1 MAFTIAKRV
10 FITYYWA
17 PINRPNL
24 QMKLVRNKS
33 EHLLNEAE
41 RYQLLVS
48 AIKDY
53 AIYMLDPEGYITS
66 WNAGAQRFKGYTADE
81 IIGQHFSVFLTP
93 EDQAKGIPQKAL
105 KTAAEKGEF
114 EAEGWR
120 VRKDG
125 TRFWAHVVVDPIR
138 STSGE
143 LIGFAKITR
152 DVTDK
157 KIAQEALRESEQ
169 RFRLLVQGVTDYAI
183 YMLTPE
189 GIISNW
195 NSGAERLKGYT
206 HDEIVGSHFSR
217 FYTEED
223 KKNDLPKRALKI
235 AAEVGRFENEGWR
248 VRKDGS
254 RFIAHVVIDAIRDE
268 MGTLIGF
275 AKITRDIT
283 EKKQAEEALHRANM
297 ALFQAQKMDAIGKL
311 TGGIAHDF
319 NNLLSVVSSG
329 LDVLLMQ
336 QENTSQSKMLESMQR
351 AVLRGRTLTQQ
362 LLSFAR
368 QQPLAAEKHDIN
380 KLIEGFEGIFRQAG
394 NPSLIRFNMRL
405 ADNLKRVLIDAARF
419 ESTLLNLV
427 VNARDAMPQGGMITI
442 STEQVSLKA
451 NDVGNIREGTYI
463 KICVADT
470 GAGMS
475 KETAARAFEP
485 FYTTK
490 EMGKGT
496 GLGLSQVY
504 GFIMQS
510 GGEVELK
517 SEIGKGTTICLYL
530 PVLTEEEEKSP
541 IATHQKVKDKV
552 LVVDDEADVMLAT
565 AELFRSLGYEVVT
578 ASRGRD
584 ALEIL
589 QRRQDIEVLF
599 ADVMMTKGMSGIVL
613 ARAARQLMPDLK
625 IILSSGYP
633 MPAIQAA
640 HGNIEEFNFISKPY
654 RLSELARQL
663 RS

>member
-1 MAFTIAKRV
+1 
-10 FITYYWA
+10 
-17 PINRPNL
+17 
-24 QMKLVRNKS
+24 MKLVKSKS
-33 EHLLNEAE
+33 EQVLSEAE

-66 WNAGAQRFKGYTADE
+66 WNAGAERFKGYTADE
-81 IIGQHFSVFLTP
+81 IIGQHFSVFMTP
-93 EDQAKGIPQKAL
+93 EDRAKGIPQKAL
-105 KTAAEKGEF
+105 RTAAEKGEF

-125 TRFWAHVVVDPIR
+125 SQFWAHVIVDPIR
-138 STSGE
+138 SPSGE
-143 LIGFAKITR
+143 LLGFAKITR

-157 KIAQEALRESEQ
+157 KKAQEALRESEQ
-169 RFRLLVQGVTDYAI
+169 RFRLLVQGVTDYAL

-189 GIISNW
+189 GIVSNW
-195 NSGAERLKGYT
+195 NSGAERLKGYKEN
-206 HDEIVGSHFSR
+206 EIVGSHFSR

-223 KKNDLPKRALKI
+223 VKKGLPERALRI
-235 AAEVGRFENEGWR
+235 AAETGRFENEGWR
-248 VRKDGS
+248 VRKDGQ
-254 RFIAHVVIDAIRDE
+254 RFMAHVIIDAIQDE
-268 MGTLIGF
+268 TGKLIGF
-275 AKITRDIT
+275 AKITRDVT
-283 EKKQAEEALHRANM
+283 EKKQAEEALSRANA

-336 QENTSQSKMLESMQR
+336 QENTSQTKMLESMQR

-368 QQPLAAEKHDIN
+368 QQPLVAEKHDIN
-380 KLIEGFEGIFRQAG
+380 KLIEGFEGIFRRVG
-394 NPSLIRFNMRL
+394 NPSLIRFNINL
-405 ADNLKRVLIDAARF
+405 GNHLKRTLVDAARF
-419 ESTLLNLV
+419 ESTLLNLI
-427 VNARDAMPQGGMITI
+427 VNARDAMPQGGSITI
-442 STEQVSLKA
+442 STELVTLKA
-451 NDVGNIREGTYI
+451 NDIGNLPAGSYI
-463 KICVADT
+463 KVAVADT
-470 GAGMS
+470 GVGMS
-475 KETAARAFEP
+475 KETASRAFEP
-485 FYTTK
+485 FFTTK

-517 SEIGKGTTICLYL
+517 SVIGKGTTVSLYL
-530 PVLTEEEEKSP
+530 PALSDEEENAP
-541 IATHQKVKDKV
+541 LATREKVKDKV

-589 QRRQDIEVLF
+589 QRRQDIEILF

-613 ARAARQLMPDLK
+613 ARAARQILPDLK

-633 MPAIQAA
+633 MPAIKAA
-640 HGNIEEFNFISKPY
+640 HGNIEEFSFISKPY
-654 RLSELARQL
+654 RLAELARQL